1 VSALL
6 EAAGLSRRFGGLA
19 AVDGVSLVLQPGTIL
34 GLIGPNGA
42 GKSTLVHLLSGH
54 ERPSAG
60 RVAVDGRDL
69 TGARP
74 WAFAQAGVARTFQV
88 AKPFRGLSVRENV
101 ATGAMYG
108 AEPAPSVRAALA
120 RAEGVLARLGLD
132 DRAGSRPAEL
142 SVAGVRRLELA
153 RALAQQPRLLFLDEL
168 MAGLR
173 AADIAAVVD
182 LIRSVR
188 DDGVAVVF
196 VEHVVRA
203 VFAVSDTV
211 VVLDRG
217 QILAQGTPD
226 EIAVDERVI
235 GAYLGRRHAE
245 RQQGQRQSD
254 AGPDAPPC

>member
-19 AVDGVSLVLQPGTIL
+19 AVDGVSLVLEPGTIL

-153 RALAQQPRLLFLDEL
+153 RALAQRPRLLLLDEVL
-168 MAGLR
+168 AGLAAAEIGEVLDLVR
-173 AADIAAVVD
+173 A
-182 LIRSVR
+182 VR
-188 DDGVAVVF
+188 DEGVAVVF
-196 VEHVVRA
+196 VEHLVRA
-203 VFAVSDTV
+203 VFAVSDRV
-211 VVLDRG
+211 LVLDRG
-217 QILAQGTPD
+217 RPLAEGVP
-226 EIAVDERVI
+226 EAVAADPAVVA
-235 GAYLGRRHAE
+235 AYLGRRYAK
-245 RQQGQRQSD
+245 RPG
-254 AGPDAPPC
+254 A